1 MKKKKNLAAFRK
13 LTVLALLP
21 VLAAA
26 WLCACGSE
34 EGEAETAAKAAAE
47 DISNRSDPGDSW
59 EEAGNTLT
67 LATEDGEVAGLWS
80 IGERRLY
87 IDPDAG
93 MYTYQ
98 TPDGRV
104 GTGKYSTDSGTPMIC
119 FNGYDYNLAIRQDG
133 ILVPIIDGEA
143 DEDKE
148 NIDRITFEP
157 DSGSIET
164 WSLSDLAGYYV
175 NDSGEAI
182 TIDADNM
189 QYTAESDTTSAAGT
203 IGDDCNGMGP
213 FLSLN
218 GYGYICS
225 NEDLAEFTLQF
236 VAGTYSEPDGSF
248 EGTFYVNSGNGED
261 SDPGDTLDFGSGMD
275 YITPDYTPHEINT
288 KDDNGQRYHIED
300 HTAHVQTYCLMNMEP
315 MDMYKDALVLTSHED
330 QYTFI
335 RYITDEYYAFDGTDD
350 EFAQYLIAKFCASDI
365 INIYGGEAPV
375 FELNYDA
382 PGGDRIV
389 SGSGYVYNDCM
400 SGSVN
405 ICAYGGDGVYMLRM
419 HVATGEYADDLLG
432 EQIAVVRSS
441 TYLK

>member
-1 MKKKKNLAAFRK
+1 MLRRTIFSVTGEQTGALYPGPYGGRIMKKKKNLAAFGK
-13 LTVLALLP
+13 LTVIALLP
-21 VLAAA
+21 VLAAT

-34 EGEAETAAKAAAE
+34 EEEAETTAKATAE

-80 IGERRLY
+80 IGERKLY

-104 GTGKYSTDSGTPMIC
+104 GTGTYSTDSGTPMIC
-119 FNGYDYNLAIRQDG
+119 FNGYDYNFAIRQDG

-157 DSGSIET
+157 DSGSIEA
-164 WSLSDLAGYYV
+164 WSLSDLTGYYV

-203 IGDDCNGMGP
+203 IGDDLNGMGP

-218 GYGYICS
+218 GYGYICPH
-225 NEDLAEFTLQF
+225 EGLAEFTLQF

-261 SDPGDTLDFGSGMD
+261 
-275 YITPDYTPHEINT
+275 
-288 KDDNGQRYHIED
+288 RED
-300 HTAHVQTYCLMNMEP
+300 SEP
-315 MDMYKDALVLTSHED
+315 
-330 QYTFI
+330 
-335 RYITDEYYAFDGTDD
+335 
-350 EFAQYLIAKFCASDI
+350 
-365 INIYGGEAPV
+365 
-375 FELNYDA
+375 
-382 PGGDRIV
+382 
-389 SGSGYVYNDCM
+389 
-400 SGSVN
+400 
-405 ICAYGGDGVYMLRM
+405 
-419 HVATGEYADDLLG
+419 
-432 EQIAVVRSS
+432 
-441 TYLK
+441 